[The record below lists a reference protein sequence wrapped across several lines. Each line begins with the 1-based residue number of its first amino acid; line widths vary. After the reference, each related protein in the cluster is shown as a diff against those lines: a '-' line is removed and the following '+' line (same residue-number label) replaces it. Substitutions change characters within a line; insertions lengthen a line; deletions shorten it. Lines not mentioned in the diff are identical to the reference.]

1 MISLPSQRRSFG
13 FILLIAVGARC
24 PSWHVQAAP
33 RNPALQYVQAF
44 DFDALRLAIEDLIET
59 SGARYPRGRELKSRL
74 RALEAQCREG
84 AGAATLAARLKA
96 LKREALLA
104 NPLLDFGNLLLVKRG
119 VKRLPQYTTKQQ
131 VAISVGM
138 PCNHWCNASL
148 PRRGHDNEIAVLSPL
163 RPDGKLTTL
172 YRPAGGHYVGEID
185 LHFDAA
191 RMLFSG
197 TTEDN
202 WRVFEIDVDG
212 RGLRQVSQCP
222 NDVDHF
228 DACYL
233 PSGKIVFGST
243 ASYQA
248 VPCWSGIPHRVANL
262 YVMDADGTDVRQLC
276 YDQDHDLYPTVR
288 NDGQIMFTRWE
299 YTGTRHEYLRVLTV
313 MNPDGTGQ
321 RGLYGSNSWWP
332 NALYFARP
340 IPGDPRKV
348 IAVVSD
354 YHGLPRI
361 GELAL
366 LDTSKGWYDADG
378 VVQRIP
384 GRGKKVE
391 AVIEEKNVIGKWPL
405 FLHPYPLSDKYFLV
419 ACRPTREHTWG
430 IYLVDVFDNL
440 ELVHEVPGYA
450 LQEPIPLRKRPRPPV
465 VPEVVEPGNRDAVI
479 YVHSVYNGPGLEGV
493 PEGTI
498 KKLRIVAYHFGYPN
512 LAGGN
517 RIGMNGPWEVMR
529 ILGTVPVHDDG
540 SALFRLPANTPV
552 TVQPLDAEGKAVQ
565 WMRSWFTAMPGEH
578 LSCTG
583 CHEQVADV
591 VPQRTVAAARRQPDA
606 IIPWRGPARGFDFER
621 EVQPVLDRYCVGCHN
636 QKRWV
641 GRRVMHD
648 FRRRELVKDY
658 QGIRYKGEDGRRLE
672 RVNTSKPQ
680 GQRSILFFTP
690 AYQTLLA
697 YVRRLAAEDDL
708 EMCVPGEYH
717 ADTSRLV
724 QMLRSGHHCVKLDE
738 EAWDRLITWID
749 LNAPCHGT
757 WGEVYPIPKNA
768 HARRM
773 ALREACC
780 GPTEDPEAIPEVPTA
795 EPIEPVMPSPPE
807 AGNQQPAVA
816 ALPGWPF
823 DAAEAKRRQ
832 AAGGPHEKTIDLG
845 NGVAMKLV
853 RIPAGEF
860 LMGDGA
866 ARAEVERDFW
876 IGVTEMTNEQ
886 YAAFDPTHDSG
897 YARRYRINSTARKSR
912 PLNEPKQPVV
922 RVSWHRAVAFCRWLS
937 ERSGMQ
943 VSLPT
948 ETQWE
953 YACRAGSAA
962 EFHCGDWSKDLAK
975 FANTADK
982 PLGWLGDWHLKDG
995 SIVTAE
1001 AGQYLSN
1008 AWGLHDMHGN
1018 AAEWT
1023 RTTCRSQPR
1032 TGDPASRMVVRGGSF
1047 YDLSVSCRS
1056 GARTSYP
1063 AWQRLYNIGF
1073 RVVAEE

>member
-1 MISLPSQRRSFG
+1 MA
-13 FILLIAVGARC
+13 ILLIAVAAWC
-24 PSWHVQAAP
+24 PSRCAQTAPQARAV
-33 RNPALQYVQAF
+33 QYVQAF
-44 DFDALRLAIEDLIET
+44 DFGGLRLAIEDLSDT
-59 SGARYPRGRELKSRL
+59 FGTRYPRGRGLASRL
-74 RALEAQCREG
+74 SALEAQRGERAK
-84 AGAATLAARLKA
+84 AGVFAARLKA
-96 LKREALLA
+96 LKREALLS
-104 NPLLDFGNLLLVKRG
+104 NPLLDFDKLLLVKRG
-119 VKRLPQYTTKQQ
+119 AKRLPQYKTKQQ
-131 VAISVGM
+131 VAMSVGM
-138 PCNHWCNASL
+138 PCNHWCNSSL
-148 PRRGHDNEIAVLSPL
+148 PRRGHDNEIVVLSPP
-163 RPDGKLTTL
+163 RPDGKLSRL
-172 YRPAGGHYVGEID
+172 YRPASGHYVGEID
-185 LHFDAA
+185 LHFDAD

-197 TTEDN
+197 TTKDN
-202 WRVFEIDVDG
+202 WRVFEIGVDG
-212 RGLRQVSQCP
+212 RGLRQVSRSP
-222 NDVDHF
+222 KDVDEF

-262 YVMDADGTDVRQLC
+262 YVMDADGTNVRQLC

-340 IPGDPRKV
+340 IPGDPSKV

-366 LDTSKGWYDADG
+366 FDTSKGWYDADG

-419 ACRPTREHTWG
+419 ACRPTRQHTWG
-430 IYLVDVFDNL
+430 IYLADVFDNL
-440 ELVHEVPGYA
+440 ELIHEVPGYA
-450 LQEPIPLRKRPRPPV
+450 LQEPVPLRKTARPPI
-465 VPEVVEPGNRDAVI
+465 VPETVDPRSEDATV

-498 KKLRIVAYHFGYPN
+498 KKLRIIAYHFGYPN

-529 ILGTVPVHDDG
+529 ILGTVPVDDDG
-540 SALFRLPANTPV
+540 SALFRLPASTPV

-591 VPQRTVAAARRQPDA
+591 VPTRPVAAARRQPDE
-606 IIPWRGPARGFDFER
+606 ITPWRGPARGFDFER

-636 QKRWV
+636 RKRWT
-641 GRRVMHD
+641 GRRVQHD
-648 FRRRELVKDY
+648 LRRLDLVKDY
-658 QGIRYKGEDGRRLE
+658 RGIRYKGLDGRRLE
-672 RVNTSKPQ
+672 QVNTSKPK
-680 GQRSILFFTP
+680 GQRSTLRFTP

-697 YVRRLAAEDDL
+697 YVRRMAAEDDL

-724 QMLRSGHHCVKLDE
+724 LMLRDGHHGVKLDE

-780 GPTEDPEAIPEVPTA
+780 GPTEDPEAIPQTPTA
-795 EPIEPVMPSPPE
+795 EPVEPIMPSPP
-807 AGNQQPAVA
+807 A
-816 ALPGWPF
+816 AADQKIANPPGWRF
-823 DAAEAKRRQ
+823 DSAEAKRRQ
-832 AAGGPHEKTIDLG
+832 AASGPHEKTIELG
-845 NGVAMKLV
+845 NGAAMKLM
-853 RIPAGEF
+853 RIPAAE
-860 LMGDGA
+860 A
-866 ARAEVERDFW
+866 AHERDFW
-876 IGVTEMTNEQ
+876 MAATEVTNEQ
-886 YAAFDPTHDSG
+886 YAAFDPVHDSG
-897 YARRYRINSTARKSR
+897 YARRYRIDSTARKSR
-912 PLNEPKQPVV
+912 PLNRPKQPVV
-922 RVSWHRAVAFCRWLS
+922 RVSWHRAMAFCRWLS
-937 ERSGMQ
+937 KRSALQ

-953 YACRAGSAA
+953 YTCRAGSAA
-962 EFHCGDWSKDLAK
+962 EFHCGDWSKELAK

-995 SIVTAE
+995 AIVTAE
-1001 AGQYLSN
+1001 VGTYQPN
-1008 AWGLHDMHGN
+1008 AWRLYDMHGN

-1023 RTTCRSQPR
+1023 TSDDRSSAVPTR
-1032 TGDPASRMVVRGGSF
+1032 RVVRGGSF
-1047 YDLSVSCRS
+1047 YDLSASCRS
-1056 GARTSYP
+1056 GARVSYP
-1063 AWQRLYNIGF
+1063 AWQRLYNVGF
-1073 RVVAEE
+1073 RVVAEP